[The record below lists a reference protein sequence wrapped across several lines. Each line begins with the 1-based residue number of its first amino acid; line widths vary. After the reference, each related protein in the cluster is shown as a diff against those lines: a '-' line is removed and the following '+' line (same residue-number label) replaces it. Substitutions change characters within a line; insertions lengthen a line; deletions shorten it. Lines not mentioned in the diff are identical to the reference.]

1 MVLKCGVADESS
13 SLVNG
18 GESVGDRESLA
29 SSTDL
34 SELTSAALVLDA
46 DDREGV
52 LTEDDE
58 PDTSVKPSLR
68 LLKQMCF
75 N

>member
-1 MVLKCGVADESS
+1 M
-13 SLVNG
+13 NG
-18 GESVGDRESLA
+18 GESVGDRESQA

-34 SELTSAALVLDA
+34 NDVTNAALVLDA

-58 PDTSVKPSLR
+58 PDTPVKPSLR
-68 LLKQMCF
+68 LLKQTRLSPTPSHVGP
-75 N
+75 